1 MYRSGQQLRTT
12 SDFDN
17 AMFFSLNI
25 EVNQENEPID
35 QWGTIQK
42 HNEDT
47 VTIDGNYFF
56 KGLCSF
62 RVR

>member
-17 AMFFSLNI
+17 AIFFSLNI
-25 EVNQENEPID
+25 EVYQENEPID
-35 QWGTIQK
+35 RGGFIQK
-42 HNEDT
+42 HNEET
-47 VTIDGNYFF
+47 VIINGAYFF
-56 KGLCSF
+56 KELCSF